1 MWVSWLIGLFAI
13 GTAGA
18 ILRPDAH
25 GDRAQVRTVEVAAAE
40 VPAADFSPTADETA
54 EIYDPSLFRHSIS
67 CGAANFGRLFKAAEL
82 PLDGIGYTVPSPWS
96 KREHNFGTDELVGL
110 IQRVAA
116 EVADLYPG
124 AVLGV
129 ADLTGSHGGKTRSHR
144 SHQSGRDVD
153 LMYYALNRD
162 GDPFEPD
169 HAFPWYEEDGRAVV
183 STAPR
188 EYRIKERYFDLKRN
202 WAMVELLLTD
212 DHATVDRI
220 FVSDQI
226 EAWLLAYARKIDV
239 DRRIVERAQYVL
251 MRPSNSSPHNDHMHV
266 RIKCSI
272 DDIAIGYCTDY
283 LAPRDTYGEIPC
295 PAARPMVVLPD

>member
-1 MWVSWLIGLFAI
+1 MWVSWLVGLLAI
-13 GTAGA
+13 ATAGA

-25 GDRAQVRTVEVAAAE
+25 GDGEHVRAVPAQRAEVALPE
-40 VPAADFSPTADETA
+40 PLTPRDET
-54 EIYDPSLFRHSIS
+54 EELFDPSLFRHSIS
-67 CGAANFGRLFKAAEL
+67 CGAANFGRLYKGAEL
-82 PLDGIGYTVPSPWS
+82 PLDGTGYTVPAPWS
-96 KREHNFGTDELVGL
+96 KREHNFGTDELVAL

-124 AVLGV
+124 AMLGV
-129 ADLTGSHGGKTRSHR
+129 ADLTGRGGGKTRNHR

-162 GDPFEPD
+162 GDPFDPD
-169 HAFPWYEEDGRAVV
+169 HAFPWYESDGRATV

-188 EYRIKERYFDLKRN
+188 EYRIEERYFDLKRN
-202 WAMVELLLTD
+202 WTLVELLLTD

-220 FVSDQI
+220 FVSEQI
-226 EAWLLAYARKIDV
+226 KSWLLAYAEKTDV
-239 DRRIVERAQYVL
+239 DHAIIDRARHVL

-266 RIKCSI
+266 RIKCTI